1 MKLNEENGVK
11 LEIKR
16 SEINAL
22 NASYPDLM
30 QSDDENLATKAVE
43 KIVNILP
50 SDSSV
55 GVVFNGDSQQEP
67 HILNFVKLAPDP
79 NNNIEIPEQ
88 NWIIEEDEP

>member
-22 NASYPDLM
+22 NKLYFNLVQLKDL
-30 QSDDENLATKAVE
+30 NLEAESLKKV
-43 KIVNILP
+43 INILP
-50 SDSSV
+50 SDDSV
-55 GVVFNGDSQQEP
+55 GVVFD
-67 HILNFVKLAPDP
+67 HIPTHPRHIVEFRKLSNDRKEY
-79 NNNIEIPEQ
+79 ISIPEQ

>member
-22 NASYPDLM
+22 NALYPDLM
-30 QSDDENLATKAVE
+30 QGDDENLETEAIE
-43 KIVNILP
+43 KMVNILP

-55 GVVFNGDSQQEP
+55 GVVFNGDSAQEP
-67 HILNFVKLAPDP
+67 HILYFQKLAPDP